1 MGSSGIGEVGSIE
14 VCIIHFGSHATEPPV
29 IVMDGVSFKIYYG
42 S

>member
-1 MGSSGIGEVGSIE
+1 MGGSGKSEVGSREIG
-14 VCIIHFGSHATEPPV
+14 IIHFESHATEPPV